1 MRRKFLLPLGT
12 LVIFTAVQG
21 FTAAAKKKNAAETA
35 QFFASLTKDQK
46 VVQALN
52 RLTFGPRAGDF
63 EDVKRAGLKRWIDQQ
78 LHPETIAESPKLEE
92 KIRWLDSL
100 RMTQAEMTTNYPP
113 RQLVLAMSRGRV
125 PYPNDPEQRAMIQ
138 RIAARYDRQAQGK
151 PADAPKPPKLDAILT
166 PEQMRAIQRGTPE
179 EKIEMFRS
187 LSKDKQEQF
196 IESMPQGMRF
206 QMINFVPPDV
216 RRKLALANNPDQV
229 VVNDLVEGKLL
240 RAVYSNRQ
248 LEEVLTDFWFNH
260 FNVFLDKGA
269 DRYLTTVYERDAIRK
284 HVFGKFHDLLL
295 ATAESPAM
303 LFYLDNWESA
313 GPPPPGRMGRGR
325 TRGLNENYGREL
337 MELHTLGVDGGYSQK
352 DVTEVA
358 RCFTGWT
365 IKNLERGGEYL
376 FNPVMHDKG
385 EKTVLGVKIPAGGG
399 REDGLKV
406 LDIVSHHP
414 STARF
419 ISRKLAQRFVADN
432 PPPSL
437 IDKMAKTFHDKDGDL
452 REVMKTMFNSPEF
465 WSRGAFR
472 SKVKSPLEMVA
483 SSLRALNADVDF
495 GVALIQQIANL
506 GEPLYRKQEPT
517 GYSNQSQEWVNSAS
531 LLARMN
537 FGLALVSN
545 KIPGVK
551 IDAARFSS
559 EDPKKIARTLLLADL
574 PPKAEAAIEAGLN
587 EQNSKFPASKPMM
600 VAGLTIGSPEFQK
613 R

>member
-1 MRRKFLLPLGT
+1 MRRKSVLALGT
-12 LVIFTAVQG
+12 IVILTVGQGLPAV
-21 FTAAAKKKNAAETA
+21 AKKV
-35 QFFASLTKDQK
+35 ASLSKDQK
-46 VVQALN
+46 IVQALN
-52 RLTFGPRAGDF
+52 RLTFGPRAGEF
-63 EDVKRAGLKRWIDQQ
+63 ERVKRIGLKKWIDQQ
-78 LHPETIAESPKLEE
+78 LHPETIAENPRLEE

-100 RMTQAEMTTNYPP
+100 RMTQAEMTVNYPS
-113 RQLVLAMSRGRV
+113 RQLVLAMARGRV
-125 PYPNDPEQRAMIQ
+125 PYPDDPQRRALIE
-138 RIAARYDRQAQGK
+138 RVAARYDRRLANN
-151 PADAPKPPKLDAILT
+151 ADLPKPPQLASILT
-166 PEQMRAIQRGTPE
+166 PEQMRIVRSGTPE
-179 EKIEMFRS
+179 QKIEMFRS
-187 LSKDKQEQF
+187 LPRDTQDQF
-196 IESMPQGMRF
+196 IESMPQGMRL

-216 RRKLALANNPDQV
+216 RRKLTLAANPEQL
-229 VVNDLVEGKLL
+229 VVNDLMEGKLL

-248 LEEVLTDFWFNH
+248 LEEILTDFWFNH

-269 DRYLTTVYERDAIRK
+269 DRFLTTVYERDSIRK

-303 LFYLDNWESA
+303 LFYLDNWQSSK
-313 GPPPPGRMGRGR
+313 PSPNRGR
-325 TRGLNENYGREL
+325 NARGLNENYGREL
-337 MELHTLGVDGGYSQK
+337 LELHTLGVDGGYTQH

-365 IKNLERGGEYL
+365 IKNLERSGGEYL
-376 FNPVMHDKG
+376 FNPVMHDQG
-385 EKTVLGVKIPAGGG
+385 EKTVLGVTIPAGGG

-406 LDIVSHHP
+406 LEIIAHHP

-419 ISRKLAQRFVADN
+419 LSRKLAQRFVADN

-437 IDKMAKTFHDKDGDL
+437 IDKMTKTFHDKDGDL
-452 REVMKTMFNSPEF
+452 REVMKTMFNAPEF

-483 SSLRALNADVDF
+483 SSLRATNADIDSGF
-495 GVALIQQIANL
+495 ALVEQIAKL

-537 FGLALVSN
+537 FGLALISN

-551 IDAARFSS
+551 IDESRFQG

-574 PPKAEAAIEAGLN
+574 PPKAEAAIEASLKDTGV
-587 EQNSKFPASKPMM
+587 KPAVSKPLM

>member
-1 MRRKFLLPLGT
+1 MRQKVLLALGT
-12 LVIFTAVQG
+12 IVVLTTFQG
-21 FTAAAKKKNAAETA
+21 FTAYGKKKTADETA
-35 QFFASLTKDQK
+35 QFFTSVSKDQK
-46 VVQALN
+46 IIQALN

-63 EDVKRAGLKRWIDQQ
+63 ERVKRMGLKKWVDQQ
-78 LHPETIAESPKLEE
+78 LHPERIAENPRLEE
-92 KIRWLDSL
+92 KLRWLDSL
-100 RMTQAEMTTNYPP
+100 RMTQAEMTVHYPS
-113 RQLVLAMSRGRV
+113 RQLVLAMARGRV
-125 PYPNDPEQRAMIQ
+125 PYPADPEQRTMIQ
-138 RIAARYDRQAQGK
+138 RIAARYDRQLGK
-151 PADAPKPPKLDAILT
+151 TDASLPKPPPMSSFLDAA
-166 PEQMRAIQRGTPE
+166 QMRILQRGTPE
-179 EKIEMFRS
+179 EKIELIRS
-187 LSKDKQEQF
+187 IPKDKQDEF

-206 QMINFVPPDV
+206 QIGNFMPPDV
-216 RRKLALANNPDQV
+216 RRRLAKANNPEQV
-229 VVNDLVEGKLL
+229 VVQDLLEGKLL
-240 RAVYSNRQ
+240 RAAYSNRQ
-248 LEEVLTDFWFNH
+248 LEEILTDFWFNH

-284 HVFGKFHDLLL
+284 HIFGKFHDLLL

-303 LFYLDNWESA
+303 LFYLDNWQSA
-313 GPPPPGRMGRGR
+313 GPSTGRGR
-325 TRGLNENYGREL
+325 NSRGLNENYGREL
-337 MELHTLGVDGGYSQK
+337 MELHTLGVDGGYTQH

-365 IKNLERGGEYL
+365 IKNLDRGGEFL
-376 FNPVMHDKG
+376 FNPTMHDKG
-385 EKTVLGVKIPAGGG
+385 EKVVLGVKIPAGGG
-399 REDGLKV
+399 QEDGLKV

-414 STARF
+414 ATARF

-452 REVMKTMFNSPEF
+452 REVMRTMLNAPEF

-483 SSLRALNADVDF
+483 SSVRALNADIDSGF
-495 GVALIQQIANL
+495 ALVQQIGNL

-551 IDAARFSS
+551 VDASRFSS
-559 EDPKKIARTLLLADL
+559 EDPKQMAKTLLLVEPSAR
-574 PPKAEAAIEAGLN
+574 AEAAIAASLN
-587 EQNSKFPASKPMM
+587 EPGAAKGGIAKPLML
-600 VAGLTIGSPEFQK
+600 AGLTLGSPEFQK